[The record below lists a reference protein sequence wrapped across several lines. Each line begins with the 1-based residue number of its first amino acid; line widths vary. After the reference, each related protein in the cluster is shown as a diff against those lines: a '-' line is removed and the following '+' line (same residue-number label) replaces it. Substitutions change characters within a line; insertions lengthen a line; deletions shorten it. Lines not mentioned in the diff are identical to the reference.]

1 MDLVTLSKQVLIAYA
16 RAYCRLECMW
26 RNVLIMYVCPMSV
39 DEYDKFNG
47 PFILK
52 SPSTFHDPTDSL
64 LMLIKSFLLY
74 LALSKVRQT
83 KVHVF

>member
-26 RNVLIMYVCPMSV
+26 RNVLIMSV
-39 DEYDKFNG
+39 EDEYDKFNG